1 MCGGGARAGAHSR
14 AGRPV
19 GVSSR
24 RAERRGE
31 PRSGAA
37 PLPARELVCA
47 AERAGPAALPLLP
60 ARPLRVGVAVSA
72 SNGSWAAAEA
82 VGLRSAGLSGSEVR
96 VMDALLAEDTVAVLL
111 RLLTRVPLLRNPSR
125 QLPQLLLRRGQ
136 AVSSDNGKK
145 AADLLPV
152 CLNALFAQRPPSDSE
167 C

>member
-1 MCGGGARAGAHSR
+1 
-14 AGRPV
+14 
-19 GVSSR
+19 
-24 RAERRGE
+24 
-31 PRSGAA
+31 
-37 PLPARELVCA
+37 
-47 AERAGPAALPLLP
+47 
-60 ARPLRVGVAVSA
+60 VGVAVSA

-152 CLNALFAQRPPSDSE
+152 CLNALFAQRPTSDSE